1 MKITK
6 KTSSFLVALLFFS
19 SCVEL
24 EQVNSN
30 KVSEASFWK
39 TESDLYQGVIA
50 TYDAMQLGGLYL
62 GNLQVILTG
71 FSDEGTGES
80 TNEFYAPFRF

>member
-24 EQVNSN
+24 EQVNPN
-30 KVSEASFWK
+30 TASESSFWK

-62 GNLQVILTG
+62 GNPSSYI
-71 FSDEGTGES
+71 
-80 TNEFYAPFRF
+80 NRFF